1 MNVHK
6 MNISSGDNMNK
17 IDEYVRNAFSDII
30 EDSSEAKA
38 YMLGV
43 AYGYLQFYRFFKSKY
58 DKDVLSKTFGAIVRG
73 TDEFSAHFRKLIEI
87 EDGSSGDNC

>member
-1 MNVHK
+1 
-6 MNISSGDNMNK
+6 MNK
-17 IDEYVRNAFSDII
+17 IDDYVRNAFSDII

-58 DKDVLSKTFGAIVRG
+58 DKDVLSKTFDAIVRG
-73 TDEFSAHFRKLIEI
+73 TDEFSAHFKKLIEI
-87 EDGSSGDNC
+87 EDGSSTGNG